1 MLVNRTCMD
10 FESKTV
16 PSCHPYDM
24 SPHSLKD
31 KLSLTEYLNSSRG
44 CVYVHARGKAWCHE
58 QEQNIPLDSVIPA
71 TTEPCSGMGRH
82 FSTSKLTG
90 FFD

>member
-1 MLVNRTCMD
+1 MCMQGERPGAMNRNM
-10 FESKTV
+10 
-16 PSCHPYDM
+16 
-24 SPHSLKD
+24 
-31 KLSLTEYLNSSRG
+31 
-44 CVYVHARGKAWCHE
+44 A
-58 QEQNIPLDSVIPA
+58 PLGSVIPA